1 MRAIVFLLM
10 AVAPLSHGE
19 VYRKVDPLTGHVTF
33 TNVAPRSAVDEIPK
47 PPVGVMTAPV
57 TPAPGSE
64 LPRQKPRRPAIQLS
78 YPTISKE
85 AQRERDVDR
94 RAILMSE
101 LDSEKKALLIAA
113 EVSGEKDTVAR
124 HRANIESLKRELAS
138 IK

>member
-10 AVAPLSHGE
+10 AVAPLCHGE

-33 TNVAPRSAVDEIPK
+33 TNVAPRSAVDDISK

-57 TPAPGSE
+57 TAAPGPE
-64 LPRQKPRRPAIQLS
+64 LPRHKPRRSATQPS

-85 AQRERDVDR
+85 TQRERDVDR

-113 EVSGEKDTVAR
+113 DMSGEKDTVAR
-124 HRANIESLKRELAS
+124 HRANIESLKRELALV
-138 IK
+138 K